1 LDNPLS
7 KILEKRRL
15 ALQVLR
21 ELTKEKGQFTVN
33 DLIERMNLP
42 RSTVQDWISRLL
54 VEKSIQVVSEASGR
68 KPAQYSYTR
77 TPLTS
82 PCKKI
87 ITTADVRNGL
97 VEIYHKCQSVG
108 AQNYCASEYLKDG
121 LVYESDP
128 TGLFLRQK
136 ARIGEKPI
144 DFTKKASVS
153 IGIERIEII
162 EGKFVLQTIKSK
174 IGGAAIAVTKTLDK
188 ARGCLHMEVEENGKY
203 VTGKLRTNLLL
214 HYTVGVDD
222 TDDEQHEAATWEVTM
237 RLMNALSNE
246 LKVESIAH
254 KIVRLYPNI
263 THKTGGN
270 SACFIEVGV
279 MPDNVK
285 EFEDFCVGF
294 LQQETDSRETAI
306 AFMEGLVV
314 PEELKLFARKSRN
327 GEVTIDEAKQVAKD
341 LGIELLS
348 VTGEWGMIGALA
360 SIGFLYASREELLDV
375 SRELS

>member
-1 LDNPLS
+1 MS

-42 RSTVQDWISRLL
+42 RSTVQDWVSRLL
-54 VEKSIQVVSEASGR
+54 VEKSIQVVTEASGR
-68 KPAQYSYTR
+68 KPAQYRYTR
-77 TPLTS
+77 TPMIS

-87 ITTADVRNGL
+87 ITTADLSNGL

-108 AQNYCASEYLKDG
+108 AQNYCASEYMKDG
-121 LVYESDP
+121 LVYESDI

-136 ARIGEKPI
+136 ARIGEKII
-144 DFTKKASVS
+144 DFSKKESPS

-162 EGKFVLQTIKSK
+162 DDKFVLQTIKSK
-174 IGGAAIAVTKTLDK
+174 IGGTAIAVTKTLDK
-188 ARGCLHMEVEENGKY
+188 ARGCLHMELEENDKY
-203 VTGKLRTNLLL
+203 VVGKLRTKLLF

-222 TDDEQHEAATWEVTM
+222 TDDEQHEAATWEVSM
-237 RLMNALSNE
+237 RLMNALSKE

-254 KIVRLYPNI
+254 KIVRLYPHI

-279 MPDNVK
+279 MPESVGEFK
-285 EFEDFCVGF
+285 EFCVEF
-294 LQQETDSRETAI
+294 LEQETDSNETGI

-314 PEELKLFARKSRN
+314 PEKLKVFARKARQ
-327 GEVTIDEAKQVAKD
+327 GEVTIEESKQVAGE
-341 LGIELLS
+341 LGIDLVS

-360 SIGFLYASREELLDV
+360 SVGFLYASREELMDV
-375 SRELS
+375 TKTLK

>member
-1 LDNPLS
+1 M
-7 KILEKRRL
+7 
-15 ALQVLR
+15 QVLR

-54 VEKSIQVVSEASGR
+54 MEKSIQVVTEASGR
-68 KPAQYSYTR
+68 KAAHYRYNR
-77 TPLTS
+77 TPMIS

-87 ITTADVRNGL
+87 ITTADVKNGL

-108 AQNYCASEYLKDG
+108 AQNYCASEYLKEG

-144 DFTKKASVS
+144 DFTKKGSAS

-162 EGKFVLQTIKSK
+162 DGKFVLQTIKSK

-188 ARGCLHMEVEENGKY
+188 ARGCLHMEVEENDDY
-203 VTGKLRTNLLL
+203 VIGKLRTNLLL

-237 RLMNALSNE
+237 RLMNALSEE

-254 KIVRLYPNI
+254 KIVRLYPKI

-279 MPDNVK
+279 LPETVK
-285 EFEDFCVGF
+285 EFKEFCVEF
-294 LQQETDSRETAI
+294 LQQETDSKETAI

-314 PEELKLFARKSRN
+314 PERLKDFARKARN
-327 GEVTIDEAKQVAKD
+327 EEITIEETKQVAKG
-341 LGIELLS
+341 LGIELVS

-375 SRELS
+375 TRDLT

>member
-1 LDNPLS
+1 
-7 KILEKRRL
+7 
-15 ALQVLR
+15 
-21 ELTKEKGQFTVN
+21 
-33 DLIERMNLP
+33 MNLP

-77 TPLTS
+77 TPLIS

-87 ITTADVRNGL
+87 ITTADVKNGL

-108 AQNYCASEYLKDG
+108 AQNYCAIEYMKDG
-121 LVYESDP
+121 LVYESDI

-136 ARIGEKPI
+136 ARIGEKAI
-144 DFTKKASVS
+144 DFTKKGSAS

-162 EGKFVLQTIKSK
+162 DGKFVLQTIKSK

-188 ARGCLHMEVEENGKY
+188 ARGCLHMEVEDNGSY

-237 RLMNALSNE
+237 RLMNALSDE

-254 KIVRLYPNI
+254 KIVRLYPDI

-279 MPDNVK
+279 LPEKVK
-285 EFEDFCVGF
+285 EFKEYCIEF
-294 LQQETDSRETAI
+294 LQQETDSMETAI

-314 PEELKLFARKSRN
+314 PEKLKAFARKARQ
-327 GEVTIDEAKQVAKD
+327 GEVTIDEAKQVAKE
-341 LGIELLS
+341 LGIDLLRIS
-348 VTGEWGMIGALA
+348 GDWGMIGALA

-375 SRELS
+375 TKQLN

>member
-1 LDNPLS
+1 LS
-7 KILEKRRL
+7 RILEKRRL

-21 ELTKEKGQFTVN
+21 ELTKEKGQFTVS
-33 DLIERMNLP
+33 DIIERMNLP

-54 VEKSIQVVSEASGR
+54 MEKSIEIVSEASGR
-68 KPAQYSYTR
+68 KPAQYRYTR
-77 TPLTS
+77 IPLIS
-82 PCKKI
+82 PCSKI
-87 ITTADVRNGL
+87 ITTADVKNGL

-108 AQNYCASEYLKDG
+108 AQNYCACEYMKDG
-121 LVYESDP
+121 LVYETES

-136 ARIGEKPI
+136 ARIGEKII
-144 DFTKKASVS
+144 DFSKNNAPS

-162 EGKFVLQTIKSK
+162 DGKFVLQTIKSK

-188 ARGCLHMEVEENGKY
+188 ARGCLHMEVEENGKF

-237 RLMNALSNE
+237 RLMNGLSRE

-263 THKTGGN
+263 KYKTGGN

-279 MPDNVK
+279 LPEMAK
-285 EFEDFCVGF
+285 EFKDFCVEF
-294 LQQETDSRETAI
+294 LQQETDSKETAI

-314 PEELKLFARKSRN
+314 PEKLKTFSRN
-327 GEVTIDEAKQVAKD
+327 ARRGEVTIAEAKQVAKE
-341 LGIELLS
+341 LGIDLQN
-348 VTGEWGMIGALA
+348 VTGELGMIGALA
-360 SIGFLYASREELLDV
+360 STGFLYASREELLDV
-375 SRELS
+375 SKDLT